1 MKREYVARYA
11 RITESNW
18 WVRSGHDFVHRLV
31 LSVERTARTNLG
43 EAPRRVLDVGTLDGA
58 LLARF
63 DSSSVR
69 MGVDYDLT
77 ALAQGD
83 RKRPRT
89 SWFSKASACQL
100 PMESGSLSTVVSVD
114 VLEHISD
121 DSLALREFARVLA
134 AGGIL
139 VLVVPGNAWLRTSR
153 DDYLGHLRRYSRTDL
168 EILVSGV
175 GLRVL
180 RSTYFAIP
188 PALPLLLL
196 RWLERFGALPKHRAN
211 HAGQMSSGFA
221 NSLLYGVMSLESRIA
236 RRVRLPFG
244 SSIATV
250 ALKP

>member
-18 WVRSGHDFVHRLV
+18 WVRSRHDFVYSLV
-31 LSVERTARTNLG
+31 RSAQRTAHTKLG
-43 EAPRRVLDVGTLDGA
+43 EAPGRVLDVGTLDGA

-63 DSSSVR
+63 GSSSVR
-69 MGVDYDLT
+69 MGIDYDLT
-77 ALAQGD
+77 ALGEGGG
-83 RKRPRT
+83 RRPRT
-89 SWFSKASACQL
+89 PWFSKASACQL
-100 PMESGSLSTVVSVD
+100 PVDSGSLNTVVSVD
-114 VLEHISD
+114 VLEHIAD
-121 DSLALREFARVLA
+121 DSLALHEFARVLA

-139 VLVVPGNAWLRTSR
+139 VLVVPANDWLRTSR

-168 EILVSGV
+168 DTLVSGV

-196 RWLERFGALPKHRAN
+196 RWFERFGALPKHRAN

-236 RRVRLPFG
+236 RRIRLPFG